1 MPKKPQF
8 LPTVTKSRTSVVTPT
23 LNQSHR
29 KLRFPLQL
37 IAINTLYFPY
47 YIQQFLSLS
56 LFQNYLDCEFS
67 TWSLFQVSGG
77 HYTFQVFSL
86 KILAYLQPF
95 LCDRVFPIPSPPLS
109 MGYQP
114 LLQVMVLP
122 LEALLTFTI
131 VTL

>member
-86 KILAYLQPF
+86 KILAGVHELKPCFPHKTPF
-95 LCDRVFPIPSPPLS
+95 SFHLHHHPCFTPTTLS
-109 MGYQP
+109 
-114 LLQVMVLP
+114 
-122 LEALLTFTI
+122 TI
-131 VTL
+131 FKIAP